1 MWKRQT
7 YFWMMILKRLWVT
20 LDLQSCWIIEIHM
33 WQQLCVAP
41 LATLLLSTCLRD
53 NPQRRPMCLAM
64 VCCCWSSS
72 QVKEPLSLAACLIT
86 MIWCFS
92 IGYCLQLN
100 FSFIIFV
107 FFLPHTHSCCFFLL
121 LHAFSSCSF
130 LPWNSLWYQLEN
142 WHLGKMILWM
152 LIASQ
157 LDKIGFLMM
166 MIYYAIF
173 LCWRIWL
180 AFFFKIL
187 FVCVGRWRNFKPKK
201 GLIYWSILI
210 SKLTTT
216 H

>member
-1 MWKRQT
+1 
-7 YFWMMILKRLWVT
+7 
-20 LDLQSCWIIEIHM
+20 
-33 WQQLCVAP
+33 
-41 LATLLLSTCLRD
+41 
-53 NPQRRPMCLAM
+53 
-64 VCCCWSSS
+64 
-72 QVKEPLSLAACLIT
+72 
-86 MIWCFS
+86 
-92 IGYCLQLN
+92 
-100 FSFIIFV
+100 
-107 FFLPHTHSCCFFLL
+107 